1 MTTFLRNL
9 NPIPLVFIILVSL
22 VVSACSSDEDNSS
35 QSTKT
40 SSTPTFDHAHGDDV
54 TDLEKHKFE
63 HKFANQCVA
72 REIKN
77 SVNKAYDKK
86 RLEKTCL
93 CIASYMMKDL
103 TAVEAEKFLEENKNT
118 RSLQIRFDN
127 AAYQCLQKNKM
138 PKAPEIFK
146 TR

>member
-1 MTTFLRNL
+1 MINLQRNL
-9 NPIPLVFIILVSL
+9 NSLPFIFILLVSL
-22 VVSACSSDEDNSS
+22 IVSACSSDEDNAT
-35 QSTKT
+35 QQVKT
-40 SSTPTFDHAHGDDV
+40 SSTPTFDHPHGEDV

-77 SVNKAYDKK
+77 SVNKDYDKK

-127 AAYQCLQKNKM
+127 AAYHCLQKNKL

>member
-1 MTTFLRNL
+1 MIHHLRNL
-9 NPIPLVFIILVSL
+9 TLSSFFIILVLFGL
-22 VVSACSSDEDNSS
+22 VACSSDEEKSTQQVKPSS
-35 QSTKT
+35 H
-40 SSTPTFDHAHGDDV
+40 PTFDHTHGDEV

-77 SVNKAYDKK
+77 SVNKDYDKK

-93 CIASYMMKDL
+93 CIASYMMKNL

-127 AAYQCLQKNKM
+127 AAYQCLQQNKQ

>member
-9 NPIPLVFIILVSL
+9 YSLPLVFIILASL
-22 VVSACSSDEDNSS
+22 VVSACSSDEDSSS
-35 QSTKT
+35 QPIKT
-40 SSTPTFDHAHGDDV
+40 SSTPSFDHTHGDDV

-77 SVNKAYDKK
+77 SVNKAYDKQ
-86 RLEKTCL
+86 RLDKTCL

-127 AAYQCLQKNKM
+127 AAYHCLQQNKQ
-138 PKAPEIFK
+138 PKAPIIFK